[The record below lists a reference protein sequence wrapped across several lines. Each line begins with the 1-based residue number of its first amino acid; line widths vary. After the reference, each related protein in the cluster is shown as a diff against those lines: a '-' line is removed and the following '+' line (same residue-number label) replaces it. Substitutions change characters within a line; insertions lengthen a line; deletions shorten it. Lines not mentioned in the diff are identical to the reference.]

1 MVSKKLDLQAIQY
14 INLFSKITGTRASN
28 CFQYADHL
36 IFEVPPFMLSKTIG
50 ANGINIKKL
59 GAMIKRKIK
68 VIATTQD
75 MEEFIKSLV
84 YPVKFKN
91 IAVQDEEMVI
101 YAAPQS
107 KAMLIGRG
115 SSRLEE
121 MKEILKNHFNIRKL
135 RVL

>member
-14 INLFSKITGTRASN
+14 INLFSKITGTRARD

-36 IFEVPPFMLSKTIG
+36 IFEVPPFLLSKTIG
-50 ANGINIKKL
+50 EKGGNIKKL

-75 MEEFIKSLV
+75 MEEFIKALV
-84 YPVKFKN
+84 YPIKFKN
-91 IAVQDEEMVI
+91 MVVENDEVII

-115 SSRLEE
+115 SVKLEE
-121 MKEILKNHFNIRKL
+121 LREILKNHFNVKKL

>member
-1 MVSKKLDLQAIQY
+1 
-14 INLFSKITGTRASN
+14 
-28 CFQYADHL
+28 
-36 IFEVPPFMLSKTIG
+36 MLSKTIG
-50 ANGINIKKL
+50 PNGMNIKKL

-68 VIATTQD
+68 VIPTTED
-75 MEEFIKSLV
+75 MGEFIKSLV

-91 IAVQDEEMVI
+91 IAVQNDEVII
-101 YAAPQS
+101 YAATQS

-121 MKEILKNHFNIRKL
+121 MKEILKNHFNVKKL